1 MEFTKASNLYSLN
14 KNTYVNL
21 RWIAYIGQITAI
33 LIVQF
38 YLKYE
43 FKYFTCISIIFFS
56 ILSNL
61 YLQLKIIDNQLKNFE
76 NDMKVFSFKIK
87 ANKFPS
93 IFGVNNNLLLQSFMK

>member
-33 LIVQF
+33 VLVQF

-43 FKYFTCISIIFFS
+43 FKYFF
-56 ILSNL
+56 L
-61 YLQLKIIDNQLKNFE
+61 YLDN
-76 NDMKVFSFKIK
+76 
-87 ANKFPS
+87 
-93 IFGVNNNLLLQSFMK
+93 IF

>member
-21 RWIAYIGQITAI
+21 RWIAYIGQLTAI

-43 FKYFTCISIIFFS
+43 FKYFICISIIFFS
-56 ILSNL
+56 IYCRYNIRNICYDIL
-61 YLQLKIIDNQLKNFE
+61 NQC
-76 NDMKVFSFKIK
+76 
-87 ANKFPS
+87 
-93 IFGVNNNLLLQSFMK
+93 

>member
-43 FKYFTCISIIFFS
+43 FKYFICISIIFFS

-61 YLQLKIIDNQLKNFE
+61 YLQFKIRDNQLKNFTSTIYL
-76 NDMKVFSFKIK
+76 VFDI
-87 ANKFPS
+87 
-93 IFGVNNNLLLQSFMK
+93 LQLAALFFLTG